1 MINTENLQSKTP
13 TPILLTGNEVAEIL
27 KVSRS
32 FAYSL
37 MKKGD
42 IPVVR
47 IGRSVRV
54 NLEALNTFIENKTI

>member
-1 MINTENLQSKTP
+1 MINTENFKSRAPTP
-13 TPILLTGNEVAEIL
+13 TLLTGNEVAKIL
-27 KVSRS
+27 KVSKS

-37 MKKGD
+37 MKKGE

-54 NLEALNTFIENKTI
+54 NLEALNTFIENKTF